1 MGNLTLAVG
10 GLWGTIIG
18 WFQSGVASF
27 GLTIIL
33 FTVAL
38 KLVLSPLEIY
48 QKVSSK
54 KTMEKQAVLQPK
66 LEKLQKQY
74 GHNKELLNQKTME
87 LYKKENFNMTG
98 SCLGML
104 INLVITIVVFFT
116 LFSSLNQ
123 ISQYNIKTEYTQLTE
138 NYKTVLA
145 TKLKEEAESK
155 SITISV
161 DADLNTI
168 LTVINDSTL
177 TEEEKTELITS
188 SKAFAKRETANYY
201 GEIKEG
207 FLWIKNI
214 YRPDTYASTFPN
226 SNEYLAISGTNFNSV
241 SDENPYIDDI
251 YGVSYTDK
259 EQAKQAFANN
269 FDEVAGDI
277 NIVYSGWNGWLI
289 LVVLA
294 AGVTILSLFIS
305 NLGTK
310 PKPVYDKKGNEIP
323 VKKQNNFIMM
333 ALLPI
338 LMVIFT
344 LQYSAAFAL
353 YIVVNSLMSVL
364 IGLVTTVVMN
374 KIEKSKE
381 KKKEGV

>member
-168 LTVINDSTL
+168 LTAINDSTL

-310 PKPVYDKKGNEIP
+310 P
-323 VKKQNNFIMM
+323 NNFIMM